1 VSARRTGEV
10 TAPLFAWGDDLR
22 AAKAERKRLGKRIAA
37 GAAGGVALLATALF
51 PPPPRLVWNAS
62 ASAPVGLYQVSP
74 HTMPEA
80 GDMVVARIPDA
91 YRRLAAT
98 RRYLPANVPLVK
110 RVVAVAGDDV
120 CAIGDRIYVGDRFVA
135 RRHPVDGAG
144 RHMPSWPGCIRL
156 RGRQL
161 FVLMDGPDSFDGRYF
176 GVTEAAEIVGKADL
190 IWAS

>member
-1 VSARRTGEV
+1 MSARRTGDA
-10 TAPLFAWGDDLR
+10 TAPLLAWGDDLR
-22 AAKAERKRLGKRIAA
+22 ATKAERKRLGKRIAA

-51 PPPPRLVWNAS
+51 PPTPRLVFNAS
-62 ASAPVGLYQVSP
+62 ASAPVGLYHVSP
-74 HTMPEA
+74 HTLPEV

-91 YRRLAAT
+91 YRRLAAS

-120 CAIGDRIYVGDRFVA
+120 CAIEDRIYVGHRFVA
-135 RRHPVDGAG
+135 RRRSVDGAG
-144 RHMPSWPGCIRL
+144 RLMPSWPGCIRL

-161 FVLMDGPDSFDGRYF
+161 FLLMDGPDSFDGRYF

-190 IWAS
+190 IWP